1 MLAQDRTTK
10 ILVGFPPGGSA
21 DIVARLLADKMR
33 ATLGQNVL
41 VDNKPGAAG
50 RVALGEVKR
59 AAPGWPDP
67 GAGAERR
74 ARGVAAGCTRNLGFD
89 PVPATSRRSGACG
102 GRSISRSPRG
112 PAHPQR

>member
-1 MLAQDRTTK
+1 MKRRSFALATLSVLAPLSTLAQDKPPIR

-33 ATLGQNVL
+33 VSLGQPVV

-59 AAPGWPDP
+59 AAPDGQTLVLAP
-67 GAGAERR
+67 
-74 ARGVAAGCTRNLGFD
+74 
-89 PVPATSRRSGACG
+89 SGALVV
-102 GRSISRSPRG
+102 SPWLYKNLWR
-112 PAHPQR
+112 AW